1 MKRLTYVYLR
11 TCTLLTSQPHTVRVL
26 ERQRSSTN
34 FVNHSTKKRT
44 SKNKRLSQFE
54 CPDVTSQ
61 RATGRLL
68 SQLNKCKSKRTKP
81 RSDGHGPA
89 DWSLPWGRKTLA
101 GNHVATNLLP
111 KHTHSGRR
119 SLLAPFLSPPCL
131 SEQALI
137 GAPSTRMYLYLC
149 VSTGEQYE
157 YTYQPTQHQVS
168 TTRDVWS
175 RNGTLNHVVLKSS
188 DPEDRLTRYRYL
200 VERGERG

>member
-1 MKRLTYVYLR
+1 MAILVLTSKQV
-11 TCTLLTSQPHTVRVL
+11 LTSQPQTARVL
-26 ERQRSSTN
+26 ERQRSNTN
-34 FVNHSTKKRT
+34 FVNHSTKKKM

-68 SQLNKCKSKRTKP
+68 SQLNKCKPKRTKP
-81 RSDGHGPA
+81 RSDGPA
-89 DWSLPWGRKTLA
+89 DWSLPWGRKALA

-157 YTYQPTQHQVS
+157 YTYQPTQHQYVQLAMCGAGMA
-168 TTRDVWS
+168 R
-175 RNGTLNHVVLKSS
+175 
-188 DPEDRLTRYRYL
+188 
-200 VERGERG
+200 